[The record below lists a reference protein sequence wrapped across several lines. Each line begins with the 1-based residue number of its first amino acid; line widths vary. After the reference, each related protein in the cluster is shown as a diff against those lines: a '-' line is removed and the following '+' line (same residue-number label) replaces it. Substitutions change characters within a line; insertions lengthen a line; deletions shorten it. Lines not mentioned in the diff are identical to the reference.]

1 MTTDA
6 KIAALKEAA
15 ERKRQDALDRTNQA
29 ITKLVREGKPITFA
43 AIAEMAEVS
52 VAYLYKY
59 DDLKARIHHL
69 KSQQR
74 HPSKVAQPQPAS
86 DRSKQAIV
94 HHLRERIKKLKAE
107 NREFR
112 HQNEIIYG
120 RLCQLQEIEPQIQ
133 ALKTQN
139 ANLKEENNWLNQQLD
154 QLRPSRPSISLSPP
168 IPNSNITL
176 LATKHSVHS
185 GLTDSIQ
192 AALADVGL
200 PPNPTLAK
208 TIQASPEAA
217 VLAAIDALKEAMA
230 VSQIE
235 RPGGWLKRAIEECWK
250 PNEPLHQETDANPS
264 KTFGSWFNLA
274 RAKGLVVASMKGED
288 EKIYVF
294 DHQGLRYPFE
304 QMLIK
309 YPIESLK
316 S

>member
-1 MTTDA
+1 MTTNA

-15 ERKRQDALDRTNQA
+15 ERKRQNALDRTNQA

-43 AIAEMAEVS
+43 TVAETAEVS

-69 KSQQR
+69 KSQQG
-74 HPSKVAQPQPAS
+74 HISKVIRSQSAS

-94 HHLRERIKKLKAE
+94 HHLKERIKKLEAE
-107 NREFR
+107 NRELR
-112 HQNEIIYG
+112 HQNEVIYG
-120 RLCQLQEIEPQIQ
+120 RLCQLQGGEPQIQ

-139 ANLKEENNWLNQQLD
+139 AHLKEENDWLNQQLD
-154 QLRPSRPSISLSPP
+154 QLRSSRSSISLSPP
-168 IPNSNITL
+168 TPNPNVTL

-192 AALADVGL
+192 AALADVGFPL
-200 PPNPTLAK
+200 NPTLVK
-208 TIQASPEAA
+208 TIQVTPEAV
-217 VLAAIDALKEAMA
+217 VLTAIDALKEAMA
-230 VSQIE
+230 VGQIE

-288 EKIYVF
+288 GKMYVF
-294 DHQGLRYPFE
+294 DHQGLRYSFE
-304 QMLIK
+304 QMLTK
-309 YPIESLK
+309 YPTESLK
-316 S
+316 D